1 MERLLAIWIKELS
14 AEAPDGST
22 LRTTLSLIDA
32 LQIICPFTEV
42 IRLGLFVLPI
52 RGPSR
57 FYGGDEGVLN
67 AVTQC
72 VKEVSGFTPSLGVG
86 EGLFC
91 AEVAAK
97 QQVVLPPGTSD
108 FFRNALPLEYLERKD
123 LATTCHRLGLHTI
136 GAFAALEPARIG
148 ERFNK
153 HALLLHAVA
162 RGQLSELPGQR
173 DVKLGQRLRE
183 ERGEGPAL
191 DEQTGFFGQRGASD
205 QRAEAAAHRVR
216 RRLGVDAVLSASL
229 QGGRSPEDRAT
240 LMPWGSPEARSTP
253 EAPWP
258 GVIGAPSPATT
269 FSEPVGVQLR
279 NSDDENVAVL
289 SRGLLNADPST
300 LVFSSA
306 ARRHIVWFA
315 GPWPVLERWW
325 QTGRKRAH
333 LQVLLEG
340 GEALLL
346 SSEKNRW
353 WLVGIYD

>member
-1 MERLLAIWIKELS
+1 MERLLAIWIEELS
-14 AEAPDGST
+14 VEASDGST
-22 LRTTLSLIDA
+22 LRTIISLIDA

-67 AVTQC
+67 AVAQC
-72 VKEVSGFTPSLGVG
+72 VREVSGFTPLLGVG

-97 QQVVLPPGTSD
+97 QQLVLALGASEI
-108 FFRNALPLEYLERKD
+108 FRSSLPLEYLERKD
-123 LATTCHRLGLHTI
+123 LATTCHRLGIHTI
-136 GAFAALEPARIG
+136 GAFAGLEAARVG

-162 RGQLSELPGQR
+162 RGQLTELPGQR

-240 LMPWGSPEARSTP
+240 LMPWGSPETRSTP
-253 EAPWP
+253 DAPWP

-279 NSDDENVAVL
+279 NCDDESVAVL
-289 SRGLLNADPST
+289 SRGLLNADPSS

-306 ARRHIVWFA
+306 ARRQIVWFA

-346 SSEKNRW
+346 SAEKNRW

>member
-14 AEAPDGST
+14 VEAPDGST

-72 VKEVSGFTPSLGVG
+72 VKEVSGFTPSLGVS

-136 GAFAALEPARIG
+136 G
-148 ERFNK
+148 
-153 HALLLHAVA
+153 
-162 RGQLSELPGQR
+162 LSLI
-173 DVKLGQRLRE
+173 
-183 ERGEGPAL
+183 
-191 DEQTGFFGQRGASD
+191 
-205 QRAEAAAHRVR
+205 H
-216 RRLGVDAVLSASL
+216 
-229 QGGRSPEDRAT
+229 
-240 LMPWGSPEARSTP
+240 
-253 EAPWP
+253 
-258 GVIGAPSPATT
+258 I
-269 FSEPVGVQLR
+269 SEPTR
-279 NSDDENVAVL
+279 
-289 SRGLLNADPST
+289 P
-300 LVFSSA
+300 
-306 ARRHIVWFA
+306 
-315 GPWPVLERWW
+315 
-325 QTGRKRAH
+325 
-333 LQVLLEG
+333 
-340 GEALLL
+340 
-346 SSEKNRW
+346 
-353 WLVGIYD
+353 Y